1 MRNVLGSKSCSQ
13 ALFFFETRP
22 RKLFGIKCLN
32 LMLMKNHNLGFFLFY
47 QNKDFLLEKTTSTN
61 RVNRWVDFNGSY
73 TANLTLLFFR
83 Q

>member
-32 LMLMKNHNLGFFLFY
+32 LMLMKNHNLGFFFVLSKQRFFY
-47 QNKDFLLEKTTSTN
+47 SKN
-61 RVNRWVDFNGSY
+61 
-73 TANLTLLFFR
+73 NLYKSSESVGGL
-83 Q
+83 